1 MKKQANIA
9 LIILVLLWNASTALA
24 DINEGLAGYWPFNG
38 NAYDES
44 GNGNHASV
52 NQPTLTEDR
61 FSSPNSAYDFDGD
74 DRMVVLSSD
83 SLNPT
88 NQLTIAFWIKV
99 NSTTDD
105 WSPIIFKGYPDY
117 SSEPGNKYCSN
128 RDYAI
133 WLHKNLFFRLESND
147 DCGAASRAYNHALDS
162 NVIQSEKWIFYT
174 AVIDRGN
181 HFMKVYINGMLDT
194 QTGDSFSSFY
204 NSSYDLEFGGWGGR
218 VTASPFNGVL
228 DDIRIYTSALSD
240 SEIVQLFGGEVPP
253 PPGQCTKAEIDA
265 AYEQGR
271 QACIAN
277 PSSCGIDSA
286 DGAHAIFE
294 PSTGELHIP
303 FVDVPGAFG
312 TQTFDVYLM
321 QKPLTFTFDLDMD
334 RIRFSSE

>member
-9 LIILVLLWNASTALA
+9 LIILISLWNASTALA
-24 DINEGLAGYWPFNG
+24 DINDGLAGYWPFNG

-61 FSSPNSAYDFDGD
+61 FSNPNSAYDFDGD

-83 SLNPT
+83 SLNPVD
-88 NQLTIAFWIKV
+88 QLTIAFWIKV
-99 NSTTDD
+99 NSTTNE
-105 WSPIIFKGYPDY
+105 WSPIIHKGG
-117 SSEPGNKYCSN
+117 SKQVS
-128 RDYAI
+128 
-133 WLHKNLFFRLESND
+133 
-147 DCGAASRAYNHALDS
+147 GAANREYTVWLNEQPYFLLTSAGDG
-162 NVIQSEKWIFYT
+162 SEQHVLYSDAVRLGEWIFYT
-174 AVIDRGN
+174 AVIDRRN
-181 HFMKVYINGMLDT
+181 HFMKVYINGVLDV
-194 QTGDSFSSFY
+194 QMSDSYSSF
-204 NSSYDLEFGGWGGR
+204 NNNDYDLEFGGRGEGLS
-218 VTASPFNGVL
+218 VMSPFNGVL
-228 DDIRIYTSALSD
+228 DDIRIYTRALSE
-240 SEIVQLFGGEVPP
+240 SEIVELFGGEVPP

-303 FVDVPGAFG
+303 FVEVPGAFG
-312 TQTFDVYLM
+312 TTQTFDVYLM

-334 RIRFSSE
+334 RIRFSSEQ